1 MKYISEYKSPL
12 GKLILISDGESL
24 NELCFDNK
32 DISKEFVINNDLPIF
47 QTTKTWLDIY
57 FSGNQP
63 NFIPLIKTSG
73 SDFRKLV
80 GDIMLSIPFGQT
92 VTYGEIAKTVAK
104 KLGKDKMS
112 AQAVGGAVGHNSV
125 PIIIP
130 CHRVIGANGNLTGY
144 GGGIERK
151 LRLLKLEKVDTAN
164 FFIPKNH
171 R

>member
-1 MKYISEYKSPL
+1 MKYISEYESPL

-112 AQAVGGAVGHNSV
+112 AQAVGGAVGHNPV

-151 LRLLKLEKVDTAN
+151 LLLLKLEKVDTAN
-164 FFIPKNH
+164 FFIPKN
-171 R
+171 RR

>member
-1 MKYISEYKSPL
+1 MKYISEYESPL

-24 NELCFDNK
+24 NGLCFDNK

-73 SDFRKLV
+73 SDFRKFV

-112 AQAVGGAVGHNSV
+112 AQAVGGAVGHNPV

>member
-1 MKYISEYKSPL
+1 MKYISEYESPL

-32 DISKEFVINNDLPIF
+32 DISKEIITNNDLPIF

-92 VTYGEIAKTVAK
+92 VTYGDIAKTVAK

-112 AQAVGGAVGHNSV
+112 AQAVGGAVGHNPV

-164 FFIPKNH
+164 FFIPKN
-171 R
+171 RR

>member
-1 MKYISEYKSPL
+1 MKYISEYESPL

-112 AQAVGGAVGHNSV
+112 AQAVGGAVGHNPV

-164 FFIPKNH
+164 FFIPKN
-171 R
+171 RR

>member
-1 MKYISEYKSPL
+1 M
-12 GKLILISDGESL
+12 
-24 NELCFDNK
+24 
-32 DISKEFVINNDLPIF
+32 
-47 QTTKTWLDIY
+47 
-57 FSGNQP
+57 
-63 NFIPLIKTSG
+63 IKTSG

-112 AQAVGGAVGHNSV
+112 AQAVGGAVGHNPV

>member
-1 MKYISEYKSPL
+1 MKYISEYESPL

-57 FSGNQP
+57 FSGNHP

-73 SDFRKLV
+73 SDFRKLI

-112 AQAVGGAVGHNSV
+112 AQAVGGAVGHNPV

>member
-1 MKYISEYKSPL
+1 MKYISEYESPL

-24 NELCFDNK
+24 NELCFNNK

-112 AQAVGGAVGHNSV
+112 AQAVGGAVGHNPV

>member
-1 MKYISEYKSPL
+1 MKYISEYESPL

-24 NELCFDNK
+24 NELCFDYK
-32 DISKEFVINNDLPIF
+32 DISKEFIINNDLPIF

-73 SDFRKLV
+73 SDFRKLI

-112 AQAVGGAVGHNSV
+112 AQAVGGAVGHNPV

>member
-1 MKYISEYKSPL
+1 MKYISEYESPL

-112 AQAVGGAVGHNSV
+112 AQAVGGAVGHNPV

>member
-1 MKYISEYKSPL
+1 MKYISEYESPL

-73 SDFRKLV
+73 SDFRKLI

-112 AQAVGGAVGHNSV
+112 AQAVGGAVGHNPV

-144 GGGIERK
+144 GGGIVRK
-151 LRLLKLEKVDTAN
+151 LRLLKLEKIDTAN